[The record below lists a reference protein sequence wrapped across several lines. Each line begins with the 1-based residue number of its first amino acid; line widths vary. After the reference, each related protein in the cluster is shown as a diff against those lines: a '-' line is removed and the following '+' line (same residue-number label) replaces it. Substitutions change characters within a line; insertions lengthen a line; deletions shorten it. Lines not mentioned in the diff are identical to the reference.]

1 MNSAEVIPNHKQSNS
16 RFQVK
21 EFLADSVRLSGK
33 APNVH
38 SYGQVSAFN
47 MRSRDAR
54 KIGASRSHLG
64 DCCNDSAAAVP
75 FWACFRA
82 PIDFLKLG
90 KMNIGTVPLFDST
103 DITAQCVTGDLVGS
117 HRSLAQVFDEL

>member
-1 MNSAEVIPNHKQSNS
+1 MNSAEVVPNHKQSNGS
-16 RFQVK
+16 FQIEK
-21 EFLADSVRLSGK
+21 LLADSVRLSGK
-33 APNVH
+33 APDMN

-75 FWACFRA
+75 VWACIGA
-82 PIDFLKLG
+82 SVNLLKLG
-90 KMNIGTVPLFDST
+90 RVNIGTIPFFDFA
-103 DITAQCVTGDLVGS
+103 DITRQSIASHRVGS
-117 HRSLAQVFDEL
+117 QSS

>member
-1 MNSAEVIPNHKQSNS
+1 RNS
-16 RFQVK
+16 RFQVE

-33 APNVH
+33 APDMH
-38 SYGQVSAFN
+38 SYGQVGTFN

-54 KIGASRSHLG
+54 KIGASRSHLR

-75 FWACFRA
+75 FWACLSA

-90 KMNIGTVPLFDST
+90 KVNISAVPLFDCAN
-103 DITAQCVTGDLVGS
+103 IPAQSVTGYLVDS
-117 HRSLAQVFDEL
+117 QRSFAQVFYELVRADRVPCA